1 MRRTW
6 RLVGAAAVAATVLSA
21 CGGSDGSDAAATE
34 IGEISAEG
42 EGISL
47 NEAGGQLLERTEPT
61 EGGELVVGM
70 IAPVET
76 LDPLAQLGSAGQEV
90 TRFVHDS
97 LMGFDA
103 EGNVVPE
110 LAESLETTDD
120 GTNWTMTLPSGVTF
134 HDGTPFTAAAVVAHL
149 DRIKAEGSTSSSAGD
164 IRAIASYSAADDTT
178 VSFTLPAAN
187 MTFPTTFAPT
197 GAAFAAAY
205 VPSPTAYAAL
215 GAGYGSAPV
224 GVGPFKVQSFQPGGD
239 IVLVANED
247 YRIDGVPYLDSLR
260 FVTAT
265 DSQARLAAA
274 QSGDIDIAMTQVST
288 DFAQAEDAGLTVLRQ
303 PASTYYNLLFNMS
316 QAPFDDLRF
325 RQAVI
330 QAIDLEGLN
339 EAVFDGLQTPMRGI
353 FPEDHPFYV
362 DTAWP
367 AHDPEAARALV
378 EEYTADTGN
387 EPTFTLTTT
396 SPPEFQQQAQI
407 MQQMLADAG
416 ITMEIEVGDQPTM
429 ITEALSGNY
438 QAQHRFIGVNA
449 EAFKVLSVS
458 FRSDVPSNIGHAGNP
473 ELDALLDRARVT
485 APEDRGPLLEEIQQ
499 VLGEWLPFMPQIQH
513 AMAFYVGDEVGGFPG
528 SLPGT
533 TAFDARYVWVQE

>member
-1 MRRTW
+1 MRRSW
-6 RLVGAAAVAATVLSA
+6 RLVGAAAVTATVLTA
-21 CGGSDGSDAAATE
+21 CGGGDDSDAGAAE
-34 IGEISAEG
+34 IGEITAEG

-47 NEAGGQLLERTEPT
+47 NENGGQVLERTEPT
-61 EGGELVVGM
+61 DGGELVVGM

-76 LDPLAQLGSAGQEV
+76 LDPLAQLGSPGQEV

-97 LMGFDA
+97 LMNFDA
-103 EGNVVPE
+103 EGNVVPD
-110 LAESLETTDD
+110 LTESLETTDD
-120 GTNWTMTLPSGVTF
+120 GTNWTMTLPTGVAF
-134 HDGTPFTAAAVVAHL
+134 HDGTPFDAAAVVAHL

-164 IRAIASYSAADDTT
+164 IRAIASYAAPDATT
-178 VSFTLPAAN
+178 VTFTLPAPN

-197 GAAFAAAY
+197 GAAFAAAF
-205 VPSPTAYAAL
+205 VPSPTAYTAL

-224 GVGPFKVQSFQPGGD
+224 GVGPFRVESFQPGGD

-247 YRIDGVPYLDSLR
+247 YRIEGLPYLDRLR

-288 DFAQAEDAGLTVLRQ
+288 DFARAEDGGLTVLRQ

-316 QAPFDDLRF
+316 QAPFDDPRF

-330 QAIDLEGLN
+330 QGIDLEGLD
-339 EAVFDGLQTPMRGI
+339 EAVFEGLQTPMTGI
-353 FPEDHPFYV
+353 FPADHPFYV
-362 DTAWP
+362 DTDWP
-367 AHDPEAARALV
+367 AFDPEAARALV

-396 SPPEFQQQAQI
+396 SPPEFQRQAQI
-407 MQQMLADAG
+407 MQQMLADVG
-416 ITMEIEVGDQPTM
+416 ITMDIEVGDQPTM

-449 EAFKVLSVS
+449 EAMKVLSVS
-458 FRSDVPSNIGHAGNP
+458 FRSDLPSNIGQAGNP
-473 ELDALLDRARVT
+473 ELDQLLDRARVT
-485 APEDRGPLLEEIQQ
+485 APADRGPLLEDIQR
-499 VLGEWLPFMPQIQH
+499 VLREWLPFMPQIQH
-513 AMAFYVGDEVGGFPG
+513 AQAFYVSDRVGGFPG

-533 TAFDARYVWVQE
+533 TAFDARQVWVQE